1 MRLCAQTLIILGWAG
16 FSGCIFD
23 SRGLSSDAYVPH
35 DSSPATMLDLELDQ
49 GMDLQP
55 DQSLDMGNVCV
66 DNPQSA
72 VCALQSIQDQVGL
85 TGVCEQGQFIP
96 TRSCFT
102 EAPCQRGIC
111 ILTDTCV
118 PCPSPSCE
126 GICTV
131 FHREQ
136 GGCCVTAGD
145 NDEGTG
151 ADLCE
156 HGVQCKS
163 GLCTLDG
170 NCFQACQPAT
180 ASCPEGTACGTVLVT
195 FANRS
200 TSIYTGCKRL
210 MMDAGAPDQRPTD
223 ASMSDQGL
231 TDANQGDAIEADANA
246 SDASSADASVT
257 DALQGED
264 ANASDALQGEDANAS
279 DALQGEDAN
288 ASDALQ
294 GEDANASD
302 ALQGEDGLADIGP
315 RE

>member
-1 MRLCAQTLIILGWAG
+1 MRLRAQTLIILGWAG

-23 SRGLSSDAYVPH
+23 SRGLNSDAYVPH
-35 DSSPATMLDLELDQ
+35 DSYRETTLDLEIDQ
-49 GMDLQP
+49 GRDQGRDLLP

-72 VCALQSIQDQVGL
+72 VCALQGVQDKVGL
-85 TGVCEQGQFIP
+85 TGVCQQGQFIP

-102 EAPCQRGIC
+102 EAPCRRGIC

-126 GICTV
+126 GVCTI
-131 FHREQ
+131 FHQEQ

-145 NDEGTG
+145 NGEGTG

-170 NCFQACQPAT
+170 NCFQACQPST
-180 ASCPEGTACGTVLVT
+180 AGCPEGTVCGTVMVT

-210 MMDAGAPDQRPTD
+210 VMDAGAPDQRP
-223 ASMSDQGL
+223 S
-231 TDANQGDAIEADANA
+231 DANQGDAVGADAN
-246 SDASSADASVT
+246 ST
-257 DALQGED
+257 
-264 ANASDALQGEDANAS
+264 
-279 DALQGEDAN
+279 DAN